1 MGVVK
6 SRVSRNTLI
15 TVGVIALVVGGI
27 WVGQGLNLIPGSF
40 MTGDTKWFVIG
51 LIVAVVGVLLV
62 VLGLR
67 RPKSSRS
74 DG

>member
-15 TVGVIALVVGGI
+15 TVGVIAVVVGGI

-51 LIVAVVGVLLV
+51 LIVAVVGLVLV
-62 VLGLR
+62 VLGVR
-67 RPKSSRS
+67 RPKGSRS
-74 DG
+74 GG

>member
-15 TVGVIALVVGGI
+15 TVGVIAVVVGGI

-51 LIVAVVGVLLV
+51 LIVAVVGLVLV
-62 VLGLR
+62 VLGVR
-67 RPKSSRS
+67 RPKGSRS
-74 DG
+74 GS

>member
-1 MGVVK
+1 VGVVK

-15 TVGVIALVVGGI
+15 TVGVIAVVVGGI

-51 LIVAVVGVLLV
+51 LIVAVVGILLV

-67 RPKSSRS
+67 RPKGSRS